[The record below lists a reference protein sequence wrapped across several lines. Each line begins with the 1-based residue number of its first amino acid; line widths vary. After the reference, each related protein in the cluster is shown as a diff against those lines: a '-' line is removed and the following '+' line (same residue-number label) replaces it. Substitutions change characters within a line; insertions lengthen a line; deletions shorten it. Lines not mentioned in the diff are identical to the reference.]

1 MTAAAVNVVAELR
14 GSLVAVV
21 AALAVRLDV
30 AMCDGPIC
38 KLGTYDDLG
47 RTAPDAGTTSSS
59 GKGVCSGPDVVS
71 QESLMDN

>member
-1 MTAAAVNVVAELR
+1 MAAAVNVVAELN
-14 GSLVAVV
+14 GSLV
-21 AALAVRLDV
+21 AALAVCLDV

-38 KLGTYDDLG
+38 KHGTCDGLG
-47 RTAPDAGTTSSS
+47 RTAPDAETTSSS